1 MEAANGTSMLSESWG
16 DAMAR
21 FEEDSDLAAYNLN
34 SSRSLR
40 KAYADLAAGRFPG
53 V

>member
-1 MEAANGTSMLSESWG
+1 MEAANGTSMLPETWG
-16 DAMAR
+16 DAVAR
-21 FEEDSDLAAYNLN
+21 FEEDKDLVAFNLN